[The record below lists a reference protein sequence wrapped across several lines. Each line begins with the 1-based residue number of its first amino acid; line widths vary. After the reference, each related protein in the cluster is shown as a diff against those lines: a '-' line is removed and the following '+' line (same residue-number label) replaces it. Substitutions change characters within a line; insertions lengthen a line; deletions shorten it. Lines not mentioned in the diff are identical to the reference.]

1 VGGDRAASPRRGR
14 LDRPAEDRQH
24 GRHLPGGVGVHEA
37 PHDRAPV
44 PDHRM
49 RDVPQRPP
57 QQRLDRGGLRGALH
71 PGVPGEGADPH
82 APVARVDGVELRHAV
97 DVDEGGR
104 GGEPHVQQRDEALPP
119 GEHLAR
125 RCGGEDVEGLV
136 ERARGV
142 VAERGW
148 FHEPRLRLRPAPGSS
163 RPAPP
168 GPPGPSPSAPSACS
182 VRRTGPPTSSRAG
195 AMIAAPLPVG
205 PRRALR
211 TWYPTRTAMV
221 PNAMP
226 WSGKSSVIFSVTSP
240 IARMRPAAAGTRLTG
255 SAKSSRYSS
264 PILARSRP
272 FMPYSTRVMPP
283 RTPPGVAA
291 ISAPNLGHSPNRIAT
306 IAAT

>member
-1 VGGDRAASPRRGR
+1 GGGEPRR
-14 LDRPAEDRQH
+14 
-24 GRHLPGGVGVHEA
+24 
-37 PHDRAPV
+37 
-44 PDHRM
+44 
-49 RDVPQRPP
+49 
-57 QQRLDRGGLRGALH
+57 
-71 PGVPGEGADPH
+71 
-82 APVARVDGVELRHAV
+82 AV
-97 DVDEGGR
+97 DVDEGGG

-148 FHEPRLRLRPAPGSS
+148 FHEPPPQLRPAPGSS
-163 RPAPP
+163 PP
-168 GPPGPSPSAPSACS
+168 DPPDPPGPSPSAPSACS

-240 IARMRPAAAGTRLTG
+240 IARMSAAATGTRLTG
-255 SAKSSRYSS
+255 SAKSTRFSTQ
-264 PILARSRP
+264 ILAPSRP
-272 FMPYSTRVMPP
+272 IMPYSTTVMPP
-283 RTPPGVAA
+283 STPPGVAA
-291 ISAPNLGHSPNRIAT
+291 ISAANSGHSPNRLAT
-306 IAAT
+306 LEAT